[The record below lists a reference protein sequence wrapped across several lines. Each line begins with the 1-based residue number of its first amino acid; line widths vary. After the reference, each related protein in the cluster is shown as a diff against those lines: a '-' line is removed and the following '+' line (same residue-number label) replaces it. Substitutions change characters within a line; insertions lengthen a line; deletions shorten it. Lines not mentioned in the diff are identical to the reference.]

1 MYKRYR
7 FCLESGYDGIKWN
20 TLVHATDSEFAKIFV
35 ESTYR
40 KPYQIFSTIQEA
52 MEYIENVRYPEI
64 DMEEFKNLEV
74 NKELVELYEKKGRK
88 R

>member
-1 MYKRYR
+1 M
-7 FCLESGYDGIKWN
+7 L
-20 TLVHATDSEFAKIFV
+20 L
-35 ESTYR
+35 
-40 KPYQIFSTIQEA
+40 
-52 MEYIENVRYPEI
+52 EYIEKVRYPEI